1 MIASVAELRF
11 LLLLPV
17 LVIVL
22 FRIFLRLAEC
32 AVVLMG
38 MGARYATDLNFF
50 FYGVIGSLSVVISGV
65 IFAPLFAPAPPL
77 TLDEKPEPKVTL

>member
-1 MIASVAELRF
+1 
-11 LLLLPV
+11 
-17 LVIVL
+17 
-22 FRIFLRLAEC
+22 
-32 AVVLMG
+32 
-38 MGARYATDLNFF
+38 GARYATDLNFF

>member
-1 MIASVAELRF
+1 ML
-11 LLLLPV
+11 
-17 LVIVL
+17 
-22 FRIFLRLAEC
+22 
-32 AVVLMG
+32 
-38 MGARYATDLNFF
+38 GARYATDLNFF